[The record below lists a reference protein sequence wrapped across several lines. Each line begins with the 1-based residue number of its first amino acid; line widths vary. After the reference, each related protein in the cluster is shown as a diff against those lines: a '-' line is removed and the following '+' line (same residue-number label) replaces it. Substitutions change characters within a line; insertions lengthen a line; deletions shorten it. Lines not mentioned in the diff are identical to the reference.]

1 MMDSGE
7 IHIHGHGPVYRV
19 ADTCVT
25 HKWVCS
31 NRKKIRHANCIEK
44 QFQLQMILRVSSHSP
59 CFLISLGTMRRQKQT
74 FAEVM
79 SVPNDTK
86 FI

>member
-1 MMDSGE
+1 MIDSGE
-7 IHIHGHGPVYRV
+7 IHIHGHGPVYHV

-25 HKWVCS
+25 HKWVYS
-31 NRKKIRHANCIEK
+31 NGKKIRHAICIEK
-44 QFQLQMILRVSSHSP
+44 QLQMILRVSSHSS
-59 CFLISLGTMRRQKQT
+59 LISLGSMRRQKQT

-86 FI
+86 FF